1 MEKHKTLSFLAD
13 VNVEKMII
21 ETIKEFYYD
30 VKCVSEIKPNMLDE
44 DVIKLA
50 NFEKRVLIT
59 NDKDFGELIYRQNLL
74 SSGVIMF
81 RIKGHNTRE
90 KINIFRKL
98 LLSYNDKLCGYLVII
113 TVKRFRFIVL
123 PEVTKC

>member
-1 MEKHKTLSFLAD
+1 MEKHKALSFLVD

-21 ETIKEFYYD
+21 ETIKEFSYD

-50 NFEKRVLIT
+50 NVEKRILIT

-74 SSGVIMF
+74 SSGVIIF

-90 KINIFRKL
+90 KINIFQKL
-98 LLSYNDKLCGYLVII
+98 LLSYDDKLCGYLVII
-113 TVKRFRFIVL
+113 TAKRFKFIVL
-123 PEVTKC
+123 PEVTK